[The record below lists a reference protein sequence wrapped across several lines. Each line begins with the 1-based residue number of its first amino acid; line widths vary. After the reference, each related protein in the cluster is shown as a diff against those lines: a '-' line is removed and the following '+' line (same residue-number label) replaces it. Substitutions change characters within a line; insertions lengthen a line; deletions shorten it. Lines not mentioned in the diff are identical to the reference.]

1 MSFMFIS
8 VTVTQILSGL
18 TSAKNAS
25 ILPTPPWRLAPGPAE
40 RRHRLRSRV
49 RKSHQLKSEP
59 VCRDEGKVA
68 VPLCWCFPFNERL
81 FYNLRN
87 SPISQTHLSCVH
99 ALCAKKTTHEKIPRR
114 LRGKNEKCPRQG
126 SVGRTLIEAPRF
138 SRSAWFVY
146 QRMCVD
152 ICVCMCARVRMW
164 VSYMG
169 LREDQSG
176 GRMSLTLSTRTH
188 RWGGADTAPSD
199 IKHTL

>member
-81 FYNLRN
+81 FYDLRN

-114 LRGKNEKCPRQG
+114 LRGKKWKMSTPGIRRRNANW
-126 SVGRTLIEAPRF
+126 SAPVF
-138 SRSAWFVY
+138 QVCLVCVSAYVCRY
-146 QRMCVD
+146 MCVY
-152 ICVCMCARVRMW
+152 VCTCEYVSILRGVARGPVR
-164 VSYMG
+164 G
-169 LREDQSG
+169 
-176 GRMSLTLSTRTH
+176 
-188 RWGGADTAPSD
+188 
-199 IKHTL
+199 